1 MTYTVTKPESVG
13 IVPERLD
20 ALLNR
25 AQREVDSGLLPS
37 CQVAVAGNGE
47 LAAFHTFGA
56 ATNDTRYVIYSA
68 TKPIVASA
76 IWLLM
81 AEGRI
86 DITKAVAEYI
96 PEFGENGKGSVTVE
110 QVLLHTSGFPHA
122 PMRSPEWWERD
133 TRLQQFKKWRLNW
146 EPGTKYEYHP
156 TSAHWVLAELI
167 DRLTGEDHRQFIR
180 TRVLDP
186 LGLERLRLGAPADEQ
201 GDIADVVHVGEEAS
215 SDELEAVLGIRDLP
229 VTEVT
234 PEAITNMN
242 KSNVRALGVPG
253 GGAVSTA
260 ADVALFYQALLRNPG
275 GLWDETI
282 LRDATTN
289 VRNSLPDW
297 RGTPAN
303 RGLGVVIA
311 GDDGHSHFRGGFGKA
326 GSPRRFGHDGAGGQI
341 AWADPDTGLSF
352 CYLTNGYDLHVIRQ
366 GKRGVALGSLAGVL
380 ADPL

>member
-1 MTYTVTKPESVG
+1 MTYPITKPESVG

-20 ALLNR
+20 ALVTR
-25 AQREVDSGLLPS
+25 ARREIDSGVLPS
-37 CQVAVAGNGE
+37 CQLAVAGNGE

-56 ATNDTRYVIYSA
+56 ATNDTRYVIFSA
-68 TKPIVASA
+68 TKPVVASA

-81 AEGRI
+81 SEGRL
-86 DITKAVAEYI
+86 DITKTVAEYI
-96 PEFGENGKGSVTVE
+96 PEFAENGKGGVTVE

-133 TRLQQFKKWRLNW
+133 TRLEQFKTWRLNW
-146 EPGTKYEYHP
+146 APGTAYEYHP

-167 DRLTGEDHRQFIR
+167 DRLGGTDYRDFIR
-180 TRVLDP
+180 TRVLEP
-186 LGLERLRLGAPADEQ
+186 LGLDRLRLGVPADEQ
-201 GDIADVVHVGEEAS
+201 GDIADVVHVGEEATP
-215 SDELEAVLGIRDLP
+215 DELEAVLGVGHLP

-234 PEAITNMN
+234 PDAITSMN
-242 KSNVRALGVPG
+242 KTNVRALGIPG

-260 ADVALFYQALLRNPG
+260 ADVALFYQGVLRNPA
-275 GLWDETI
+275 GLWDEGI

-311 GDDGHSHFRGGFGKA
+311 GDDGRSHLRNGFGKA
-326 GSPRRFGHDGAGGQI
+326 GSPRRFGHDGAGGQL

-352 CYLTNGYDLHVIRQ
+352 CYLTNGFDAHVIRE
-366 GKRGVALGSLAGVL
+366 GRRGIALASLAGVL
-380 ADPL
+380 AEPV